1 MSEKSGNARRDRKCS
16 PLDTKCSAVHILIG
30 RVAKL
35 DKQRRLGDP
44 QSRDNRVSGP
54 SFPGQSLVEFALV
67 LPVVLFLMVVLIELG
82 VIFYVQ
88 TVVTNAAWE
97 GARAGATAVHP
108 DRSDQEILQAVR
120 GAAYGINPE
129 QLEVEIQPAQDEYPR
144 NSPYPLPRGENLT
157 VLVRYRLKLS
167 IPAKIIPLSGKAVSI
182 MEYQNP

>member
-1 MSEKSGNARRDRKCS
+1 MSEMAGNVWRDRKGS
-16 PLDTKCSAVHILIG
+16 PLGTNCSAVHILIG
-30 RVAKL
+30 RMDKV
-35 DKQRRLGDP
+35 DKQRRLKDP
-44 QSRDNRVSGP
+44 QSRVKQVSD
-54 SFPGQSLVEFALV
+54 SSLPGQSLVEFALV
-67 LPVVLFLMVVLIELG
+67 LPVILFLMVVLIELG

-97 GARAGATAVHP
+97 GARAGATAVHS

-129 QLEVEIQPAQDEYPR
+129 QLEVKIEPAQDEYPR
-144 NSPYPLPRGENLT
+144 NGPYPLPRGENLT

-167 IPAKIIPLSGKAVSI
+167 IPAKILTLSGKAVSI